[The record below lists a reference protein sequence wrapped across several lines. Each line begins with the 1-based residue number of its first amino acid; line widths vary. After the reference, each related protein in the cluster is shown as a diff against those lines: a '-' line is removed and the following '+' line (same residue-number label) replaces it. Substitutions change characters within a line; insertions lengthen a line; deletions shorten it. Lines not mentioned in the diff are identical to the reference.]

1 MATLTITIIVIII
14 IAVEEEDY
22 NNKIAH
28 TPDTF
33 VGDVRKMQRKSAR
46 RSGPIDSIQANEMNW
61 RFRISSE
68 SNREG
73 TTAGGEYRASTEFN
87 WVMVVCCMYVLCRS
101 PSRDYFGE
109 SSWRGASE
117 LE

>member
-46 RSGPIDSIQANEMNW
+46 RSGPIDSIQANEMN
-61 RFRISSE
+61 
-68 SNREG
+68 
-73 TTAGGEYRASTEFN
+73 
-87 WVMVVCCMYVLCRS
+87 
-101 PSRDYFGE
+101 
-109 SSWRGASE
+109 
-117 LE
+117 